1 MMSPIELVEAS
12 FEKIRPRGHEFAAS
26 FYENLF
32 EIYPQTQHL
41 FGKTDIHKQEKK
53 FLNSLI
59 LLVEGLRT
67 PETLVPILKDL
78 GARHKGYGTLA
89 VYYLPVGEILLQT
102 FAEYLQADWTP
113 EVAQA
118 WSDTYTTISRLM
130 LEGAGEEILI
140 KLQPSEAAPLPFSA
154 SVAETVPRSHD
165 RETKSRRD
173 RSRSR
178 RQRLALPA
186 FTVTAFIQRSC
197 RKILD
202 WFWQSPTWLLVI
214 FIVGILVLLVIAVP
228 EGSAISK
235 LLGAVEPI
243 SIIAALIIFIKE
255 SSDRKKEFHYQAWSV
270 VNASHGMKVSPARLM
285 ALQDLNEDGVAL
297 NNLDMAGAKL
307 AKINL
312 SKAELSEANF
322 TKSDLNHANL
332 KSAQLGN
339 ALLARA
345 NLTGADLSHANLGFA
360 KLSYANLSSADLRYA
375 SLICADLRHA
385 NLSGAHLE
393 NANLSGAQLDQ
404 AYLAGANLKNANVSE
419 LDLLGAYLKSAIMPD
434 GSQHP

>member
-1 MMSPIELVEAS
+1 
-12 FEKIRPRGHEFAAS
+12 
-26 FYENLF
+26 
-32 EIYPQTQHL
+32 
-41 FGKTDIHKQEKK
+41 
-53 FLNSLI
+53 
-59 LLVEGLRT
+59 
-67 PETLVPILKDL
+67 
-78 GARHKGYGTLA
+78 
-89 VYYLPVGEILLQT
+89 
-102 FAEYLQADWTP
+102 
-113 EVAQA
+113 
-118 WSDTYTTISRLM
+118 M
-130 LEGAGEEILI
+130 LEGAGEEIVI
-140 KLQPSEAAPLPFSA
+140 KLQPSEVATLPFSS
-154 SVAETVPRSHD
+154 SVGEVIPRSHD
-165 RETKSRRD
+165 RETKPRRD

-178 RQRLALPA
+178 RRRLALPA
-186 FTVTAFIQRSC
+186 LTVTAFIQRSC

-214 FIVGILVLLVIAVP
+214 FIVGILVLLVIVVP

-297 NNLDMAGAKL
+297 NHLDMAGAKL
-307 AKINL
+307 ARINL
-312 SKAELSEANF
+312 SKAELGEANF
-322 TKSDLNHANL
+322 TKADLNHANL

-345 NLTGADLSHANLGFA
+345 NLTGANLSHANLGFA
-360 KLSYANLSSADLRYA
+360 KLSYANLSSTDLSYA

-385 NLSGAHLE
+385 NLSGASLE